1 MTNETPAAIDPEMF
15 AAVFSQNW
23 DNARYIKSER
33 ISFMN
38 AYSVICAGV
47 LALLQSVQASDL
59 IRIALLFFMTL
70 FSLIGLLTSLRLKG
84 ELEECLA
91 KIEAMSVQA
100 RVNDFVALGQL
111 EGRSSRYPRFRW
123 IFPIFYANPA
133 YLGGVIVC
141 AFTCRQDMRRTHWLV
156 IRSPTCRTGRTCFFR
171 MKLFSTRIGRSIKLV
186 RCCERCER
194 SKI

>member
-1 MTNETPAAIDPEMF
+1 MMSNETPAAIDPDMF
-15 AAVFSQNW
+15 AAVFSENW

-70 FSLIGLLTSLRLKG
+70 FSLVGLLTSLRLKS

-91 KIEAMSVQA
+91 KIEAMTVQA
-100 RVNDFVALGQL
+100 NVGQL
-111 EGRSSRYPRFRW
+111 EGKPSRYPRFGW
-123 IFPIFYANPA
+123 IFPIFYTMTTAGFIT
-133 YLGGVIVC
+133 LIVY
-141 AFTCRQDMRRTHWLV
+141 RLV
-156 IRSPTCRTGRTCFFR
+156 TGEA
-171 MKLFSTRIGRSIKLV
+171 MK
-186 RCCERCER
+186 
-194 SKI
+194 

>member
-1 MTNETPAAIDPEMF
+1 MSNETLAAPDRTVF
-15 AAVFSQNW
+15 VAVFNQNW
-23 DNARYIKSER
+23 DNARHIKAER

-91 KIEAMSVQA
+91 KIARAIGLRKEAQMWEQRAQA
-100 RVNDFVALGQL
+100 IVDKITAEMWDAEAGLFWAKRNGQTI
-111 EGRSSRYPRFRW
+111 R
-123 IFPIFYANPA
+123 I
-133 YLGGVIVC
+133 
-141 AFTCRQDMRRTHWLV
+141 RTPKM
-156 IRSPTCRTGRTCFFR
+156 PT
-171 MKLFSTRIGRSIKLV
+171 K
-186 RCCERCER
+186 
-194 SKI
+194 

>member
-15 AAVFSQNW
+15 EAVFSQNW

-123 IFPIFYANPA
+123 IFPIFYAMTTVGFIT
-133 YLGGVIVC
+133 LIVY
-141 AFTCRQDMRRTHWLV
+141 RLV
-156 IRSPTCRTGRTCFFR
+156 TGEA
-171 MKLFSTRIGRSIKLV
+171 IK
-186 RCCERCER
+186 
-194 SKI
+194 